1 MIEDFFTLP
10 YQQHRDPSYGELCWQ
25 VFTSLTIG
33 AKGKSIR
40 ARSLLACGFIL
51 LKMPAISLRTGI
63 LYFTYWCAPLIV
75 FPGLPSVSS
84 LCSGMTRARMNTRTA
99 TV

>member
-40 ARSLLACGFIL
+40 AL
-51 LKMPAISLRTGI
+51 
-63 LYFTYWCAPLIV
+63 
-75 FPGLPSVSS
+75 
-84 LCSGMTRARMNTRTA
+84 
-99 TV
+99 